1 MRFAALS
8 LRRFILLLKDA
19 ILNGTKNVK
28 EIEQVLSFFYTILCR
43 WAEFIGRSTTHSLGK
58 N

>member
-19 ILNGTKNVK
+19 ILGGNKNVK
-28 EIEQVLSFFYTILCR
+28 ENEQGFFYTILCR